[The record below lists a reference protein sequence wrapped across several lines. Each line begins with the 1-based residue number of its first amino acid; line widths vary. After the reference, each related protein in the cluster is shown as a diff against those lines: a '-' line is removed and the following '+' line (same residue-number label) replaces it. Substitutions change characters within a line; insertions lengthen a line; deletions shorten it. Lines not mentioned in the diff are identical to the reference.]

1 MNRLIITLILL
12 ATAVLSVLIVKAGT
26 GAMLPLIYGM
36 AGFVV
41 YGLATDPHRVKGDEN

>member
-1 MNRLIITLILL
+1 MNRLIITLIVV
-12 ATAVLSVLIVKAGT
+12 TTVVLSVLIVKAGT